1 MFGKHYIYVFY
12 FLFVLSIGI
21 QPWWP
26 GSIQGADDPFLGV
39 SQTPHNLSLSSSM
52 NPCLAC
58 HIEGPPNQVKEK
70 RKVEDGGNPLWVK
83 NNFSHF
89 TPFSTK
95 ISLSPEKIEKRPNG
109 ASFDCLSCHDGVV
122 AMDAHKMGIRE
133 EGASDLNWLLG
144 GFFEPIGGTG
154 DREFQFLDHPVSI
167 SYPRNSDGQFVGTET
182 TVTQLRYWSIPN
194 RTSNGIDLP
203 TGPRSK
209 YLVVTPER
217 ENSSSMLVRTTAGLV
232 ECDSCHNPH
241 NNDKSAFLRESGHTL
256 CLICHNR

>member
-1 MFGKHYIYVFY
+1 MWTG
-12 FLFVLSIGI
+12 
-21 QPWWP
+21 P
-26 GSIQGADDPFLGV
+26 IQGADDPFLGV
-39 SQTPHNLSLSSSM
+39 SQTPHNLSLSSSVT
-52 NPCLAC
+52 PCLAC
-58 HIEGPPNQVKEK
+58 HVEGPPNRVKEEK
-70 RKVEDGGNPLWVK
+70 TGEEGGIPLWVK
-83 NNFSHF
+83 SDFSYF
-89 TPFSTK
+89 SPFSTK
-95 ISLSPEKIEKRPNG
+95 VSLLPEKIEKRPNG

-133 EGASDLNWLLG
+133 EGASDLNRLLG

-154 DREFQFLDHPVSI
+154 DREFRFLDHPVSI
-167 SYPRNSDGQFVGTET
+167 TYPRNTDGRFVGTET

-194 RTSNGIDLP
+194 RTQNGIDLP

-209 YLVVTPER
+209 YLVVTPEK